1 MLTNR
6 RSGIE
11 ASKNAVKYYQ
21 KLRKKHKRISNI
33 REDFLQ
39 KTTTLLAKTYQHI
52 LVEDLNVKGMM
63 ANHKLSDALFNLGL
77 YRFRE
82 LLSYK
87 QECFG
92 FLLTIVDRWFPSSK
106 TCSVCGNIQDMPLCE
121 RVYHC
126 QNCGQVM
133 DRDLN
138 ASINLENW
146 TNNADGLSVN
156 PERLVLSEVSR
167 SRRVNVCGQEGAV
180 SLG

>member
-1 MLTNR
+1 MT
-6 RSGIE
+6 
-11 ASKNAVKYYQ
+11 
-21 KLRKKHKRISNI
+21 
-33 REDFLQ
+33 
-39 KTTTLLAKTYQHI
+39 
-52 LVEDLNVKGMM
+52 
-63 ANHKLSDALFNLGL
+63 ANHKLSHALSNLGL

-87 QECFG
+87 QESFG
-92 FLLTIVDRWFPSSK
+92 FLLTIVDRGFPSSK
-106 TCSVCGNIQDMPLCE
+106 SGCDPAPSYGARERAPSTCSICGNIQDMPLCE

-138 ASINLENW
+138 ASINLESW

-156 PERLVLSEVSR
+156 PERLVLSEVEG
-167 SRRVNVCGQEGAV
+167 SRRVNACGQEGAV